1 MYNEADVALA
11 PLKSFKFNAVK
22 SQLKV
27 IEAGI
32 HKMPVIASN
41 FGPYSIDVV
50 DGKNGFLVDE
60 TDRNGWYE
68 KMKYFTDNPN
78 AVTDMGSALNEL
90 VLEKYTLEKVNKKR
104 AEFLKAITNDES
116 ITNR

>member
-1 MYNEADVALA
+1 
-11 PLKSFKFNAVK
+11 
-22 SQLKV
+22 
-27 IEAGI
+27 
-32 HKMPVIASN
+32 
-41 FGPYSIDVV
+41 
-50 DGKNGFLVDE
+50 
-60 TDRNGWYE
+60 
-68 KMKYFTDNPN
+68 MKYFTDNPN